1 MPTTSKR
8 RSTNATPTKLF
19 AHRGFSSR
27 YPEQTPAAYHAA
39 VDFAVDQGI
48 ELGLECDTQFTAD
61 DELILLHDATIDRTS
76 NGTGPVFDYT
86 LAELR
91 ELDFGSW
98 QKTAPEPAEKSIMTL
113 TELLDLIAAAR
124 AKGAPVTLN
133 LETKHPN
140 PRGLDIEERVAELLR
155 ERDWCGADSPVR
167 LISFSFE
174 ALQRVGELLPNL
186 RRTYL
191 IERTLEPVA
200 DGRLPDGID
209 IVGPDLRL
217 LRDDPKFV
225 ARAHKHG
232 NEVHPWTVNTAKQI
246 KFCQDLGITGYTT
259 DYPDRVVEELGA
271 DTFAVP
277 VA

>member
-1 MPTTSKR
+1 MR
-8 RSTNATPTKLF
+8 GTPAKLF

-27 YPEQTPAAYHAA
+27 HPEQTPAAYRAA
-39 VDFAVDQGI
+39 IDFAVRQGI

-61 DELILLHDATIDRTS
+61 DQLILLHDADIDRTS
-76 NGTGPVFDYT
+76 NGAGPVFDYT

-98 QKTAPEPAEKSIMTL
+98 WKSEPESDEKSIMTL
-113 TELLDLIAAAR
+113 AQLLDLIAAAR
-124 AKGAPVTLN
+124 ADGAQVTLN

-140 PRGLDIEERVAELLR
+140 PRGLDIEERVAELLG
-155 ERDWCGADSPVR
+155 ERGWCGPDSPVR
-167 LISFSFE
+167 LISFSFD
-174 ALQRVGELLPNL
+174 ALQRVGELLPQL

-191 IERTLEPVA
+191 IEHTLESVA

-217 LRDDPKFV
+217 LRDAPKFV

-232 NEVHPWTVNTAKQI
+232 NEVHPWTVNTSKQI
-246 KFCQDLGITGYTT
+246 KFCQSLGITGYTT

-271 DTFAVP
+271 QTFAAVG
-277 VA
+277 